1 MADPRI
7 RQLVIK
13 TGVVKRLT
21 KEKSCYQKDV
31 LIEQSRMEKF
41 RGEGADD
48 HVLRK
53 QEEVIQECIMMVPD
67 SKRRLQKEYE
77 VLEKYLN
84 DEQDLKETEAYT
96 KGAEILKAAKV
107 ELDV

>member
-1 MADPRI
+1 MTDPRI

-13 TGVVKRLT
+13 SGVVRRLT
-21 KEKSCYQKDV
+21 REKYCYAKEV
-31 LIEQSRMEKF
+31 VTEQARLEKL
-41 RGEGADD
+41 RGDGADD

-77 VLEKYLN
+77 VLEKYLA
-84 DEQDLKETEAYT
+84 DEQDLIETDSYKKA
-96 KGAEILKAAKV
+96 AEILKDAKA
-107 ELDV
+107 ELET